1 VISVVSV
8 IMHLLVGAILAGTRA
23 QVLCPAGPAAQSRAV
38 VAAIRR
44 RKCRGDR
51 RERRGPRGGKRP
63 PPATSCGGPPAIRRF
78 LLLRAASAAATSGGG
93 ALRSWDAG
101 RPPAPAW
108 EPYAMTFRPKYVTF
122 DCYGTL
128 INFDMAGA
136 ARRVYG
142 AQLSE
147 PAMAAFIKDFS
158 AYRLD
163 EVLGAWKPYAEVVH
177 NAVERTCKRNG
188 VAFRPEDAQTIYEEV
203 PTWGPHPDVPAGLA
217 RVAKDIPLVI
227 LSNAMNSQIG
237 SNVEKLGAPF
247 HAVFTAEQAGSY
259 KPRMKGFEYMFDQ
272 LGCGP
277 EDITHVSSSFRYDL
291 MTAYDLGIRSKVW
304 VNRGHEPAN
313 PYYEYTEIEDIG
325 GLAAAV
331 GLEDAR
337 QPA

>member
-1 VISVVSV
+1 
-8 IMHLLVGAILAGTRA
+8 
-23 QVLCPAGPAAQSRAV
+23 
-38 VAAIRR
+38 
-44 RKCRGDR
+44 
-51 RERRGPRGGKRP
+51 
-63 PPATSCGGPPAIRRF
+63 
-78 LLLRAASAAATSGGG
+78 
-93 ALRSWDAG
+93 
-101 RPPAPAW
+101 
-108 EPYAMTFRPKYVTF
+108 MTFRPKYVTF

-147 PAMAAFIKDFS
+147 PAMSAFIKDFS

-177 NAVERTCKRNG
+177 NAIARTCKRNG
-188 VAFRPEDAQTIYEEV
+188 VAFRPEDAQAIYEEV

-217 RVAKDIPLVI
+217 RVAKEIPLVI

-259 KPRMKGFEYMFDQ
+259 KPRMKGFDYMLDA

-291 MTAYDLGIRSKVW
+291 MTAYDLGIKSKVW
-304 VNRGHEPAN
+304 VNRGHEPVN
-313 PYYEYTEIEDIG
+313 PYYEYTEIKDIG